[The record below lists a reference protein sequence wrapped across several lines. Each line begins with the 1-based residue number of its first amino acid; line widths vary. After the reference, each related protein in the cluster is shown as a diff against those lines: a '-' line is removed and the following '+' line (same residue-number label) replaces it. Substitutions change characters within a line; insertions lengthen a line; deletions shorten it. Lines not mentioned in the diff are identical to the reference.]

1 MCENNMPVISDPENA
16 SHQES
21 QWKKRFIAPGDRLS
35 QRVMHAGLWAFMLRV
50 ADRLIGL
57 AQIVVLARILAPED
71 FGLFGI
77 ALLALSVLET
87 FSQTG
92 FNAALIQKRG
102 DILPYLDTAWTVQA
116 IRGFLLAAILLA
128 IAPSVAVFFGE
139 PGAAPLVQA
148 LALYQ
153 IFGGLVNTGVL
164 YFRKELEF
172 HKEFLYMFSGTL
184 MNLAVAIPA
193 ALILRNAW
201 ALIFGLIAG
210 QFVRMIVSY
219 LVHPYRPRP
228 RFDRAQN
235 KELSGFGKWVLGSS
249 ALVFLV
255 TQGDSIL
262 VGKLLGATA
271 LGYYQMAYKISN
283 IPATEITSVI
293 SSVSF
298 PAYSKLQD
306 RIERLR
312 EAYLQV
318 LQVTAF
324 ISFPIAGLILVLA
337 PEFTNIFLGENWMPI
352 VPAMQVLA
360 LAGLARSIAGTS
372 GNLFY
377 AIGKPKIDTIWQIGR
392 LVVFAALIYPFTLEW
407 GFIGAS
413 VAVFLSILI
422 SGIGFYLTAI
432 KLMNYNKMIFF
443 KAIAYPLMSTA
454 MAVLMISGLKTIIGD
469 GIIEFILAILM
480 GILAYSI
487 AIYLS
492 ERFFD
497 YKIKDNL
504 REIKHSFGRG

>member
-1 MCENNMPVISDPENA
+1 MQDILSDKTSNQGPR
-16 SHQES
+16 
-21 QWKKRFIAPGDRLS
+21 WMKRLLTPGDRLS
-35 QRVMHAGLWAFMLRV
+35 QRVMHAGFWAFMLRI

-57 AQIVVLARILAPED
+57 AQMVVLARLLAPED

-116 IRGFLLAAILLA
+116 IRGFVLAAILLA
-128 IAPSVAVFFGE
+128 IAPSVAAFFGE

-153 IFGGLVNTGVL
+153 VFSGLVNTGVL

-184 MNLAVAIPA
+184 VNLAVAIPA

-219 LVHPYRPRP
+219 LVHPYRPSP
-228 RFDRAQN
+228 RFNRAQN
-235 KELSGFGKWVLGSS
+235 KELSGFGMWVLGSS

-283 IPATEITSVI
+283 IPATEITNVI
-293 SSVSF
+293 SLVSY

-306 RIERLR
+306 KLDRLR
-312 EAYLQV
+312 EAYMQV

-324 ISFPIAGLILVLA
+324 ISFPVAGLILVLA
-337 PEFTNIFLGENWMPI
+337 PEFTAIFLGENWMPI

-360 LAGLARSIAGTS
+360 LAGLARSIAATS
-372 GNLFY
+372 GYLFY
-377 AIGKPKIDTIWQIGR
+377 AIGKPKIDTLWQIAR
-392 LVVFAALIYPFTLEW
+392 LVVITALIYPFTLEW

-413 VAVFLSILI
+413 IAVFLSIFISSIGFCHTAMKLTKHDKKTFLNAITYPLISSTIAVLLI
-422 SGIGFYLTAI
+422 SGSKSIIGEGPKEF
-432 KLMNYNKMIFF
+432 
-443 KAIAYPLMSTA
+443 
-454 MAVLMISGLKTIIGD
+454 VLMI
-469 GIIEFILAILM
+469 FI

-487 AIYLS
+487 VIYLS
-492 ERFFD
+492 DRFFD

-504 REIKHSFGRG
+504 REIKRSFGGG